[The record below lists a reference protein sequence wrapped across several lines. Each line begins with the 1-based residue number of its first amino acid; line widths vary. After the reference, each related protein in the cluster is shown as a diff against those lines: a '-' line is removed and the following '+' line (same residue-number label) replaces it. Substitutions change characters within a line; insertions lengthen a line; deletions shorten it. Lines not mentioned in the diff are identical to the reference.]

1 MALRVW
7 LPLNGNLENKGVGN
21 VTISGTG
28 TFVNDGRLG
37 KGYTGGPISMS
48 QNFLTT
54 VGTICFWIKVKTDA
68 AASVSPN
75 QIFSSSGTYG
85 RKWDLFLFS
94 TNTATYPHKNS
105 FHSWGCVK
113 DTSTGSANGS
123 FTYNGLFPNDVW
135 VHVAVAHD
143 TTKQYIYVNGS
154 PYATVAW
161 DSNGTFTFDGI
172 CYFANTN
179 SSSIIYNDL
188 RIYDE
193 CLSQR
198 QIKEISKGLVAHYKL
213 EASNINTNL
222 AVFNPLVNSGSTSI
236 SFDRSTNTYTLV
248 APVGDST
255 WGYGVNIGATNK
267 CIVPYNSYY
276 RFSFEVYVPTEH
288 VLVVDYNNY
297 SNNSSVASW
306 NGNDNDLASARLAN
320 TKTIPANTWTKCV
333 FGSQNAHANNTSHID
348 IYEQSKIGLR
358 TASDTGPVT
367 WYLRNFKF
375 ELDNKATNYV
385 PYGYDPMEFLTTDVS
400 GNGYHI
406 KLAGN
411 LLCNNDSIRYST
423 STIFDNV
430 NTNYLYRDTF
440 NWLNS
445 PYTFNCWVYQTSA
458 TTTSSGNTGTTLQFI
473 ESQGRDCGYA
483 GFSLC
488 SANGY
493 ARLYIGTATT
503 GTYYTINDSTIN
515 LLNNWHM
522 LTGTYDGTT
531 AKLYVDG
538 VLKGTKETSIEPVW
552 TEANG
557 FTIGKMAYGHTN
569 TAAYFPFVGSISD
582 ARVYATALTADDIL
596 TLYKTSGIIDN
607 KGNIYAYE
615 FKEE

>member
-7 LPLNGNLENKGVGN
+7 LPLNKGNIINQGLSSATITGTPSYTSNGKIGAYALNGGTIQIKVPEIEDTKICTFSFWAYITSSLITSNWTRVAKFNDKGTNAGSNMRFEVCPSSYSNGIYCFSNHNNTSYGLTTGCITSPTGGYYDQWVHFCFTSDGTVFTRYMNGVKIGTCNYTGEAVLSGDFFLEN
-21 VTISGTG
+21 
-28 TFVNDGRLG
+28 ND
-37 KGYTGGPISMS
+37 K
-48 QNFLTT
+48 
-54 VGTICFWIKVKTDA
+54 CFK
-68 AASVSPN
+68 
-75 QIFSSSGTYG
+75 Q
-85 RKWDLFLFS
+85 
-94 TNTATYPHKNS
+94 
-105 FHSWGCVK
+105 
-113 DTSTGSANGS
+113 
-123 FTYNGLFPNDVW
+123 DVR
-135 VHVAVAHD
+135 V
-143 TTKQYIYVNGS
+143 
-154 PYATVAW
+154 
-161 DSNGTFTFDGI
+161 
-172 CYFANTN
+172 
-179 SSSIIYNDL
+179 
-188 RIYDE
+188 YDH
-193 CLSQR
+193 CLSPKEV
-198 QIKEISKGLVAHYKL
+198 KEISKGLVAHYKL

-236 SFDRSTNTYTLV
+236 SFDRSTNTYTLI
-248 APVGDST
+248 APVGNST

-306 NGNDNDLASARLAN
+306 NGNDNDLASARLTN

-375 ELDNKATNYV
+375 ELDNKATDYV
-385 PYGYDPMEFLTTDVS
+385 PCGYDPMEFLTTDVS